1 MLGGQTRFSS
11 WKVVNFERNHRTRV
25 AAIFEFFSHGKVIPK
40 ALAPLHL
47 RASSL
52 THLASLPFSPPGRS
66 FAIRE
71 WPFTSKHESC
81 GQRTREQDLDS
92 DHAHPVSP
100 SSPTESGA
108 FLHYS
113 GRGQDRGTGSLD
125 LNSHLPTASLDTASV
140 LATDSPAL
148 SPPAAEPSQEM
159 GTSQKTHEDTS
170 SGSPLLTPSGLSLL
184 LARKRATNDGII
196 PTIDE
201 RSQSSSF
208 TTRAFPFDKSRS
220 RSSRRDE
227 VAVRENDIL
236 PVQDSPSGLGPPK
249 KTILGRLGFRW
260 HRLFNIDVDTTNIAK
275 MAISSV
281 PAVILGVLLNI
292 LDGLSYI
299 AADGMIMFPASGVF
313 TSLGGMG
320 VSLFFLSA
328 VVSQFVYTLDGSQ
341 FAGANGSMMIETVP
355 FSHVIASTIEREI
368 GQAHVRLTFLLLG
381 YLRLGIIIGFF
392 PRHIL
397 VGCIGGVGVFLVLT
411 GLTVSTRLPSDA
423 LDPPTWET
431 IQYLTRNAH
440 TLGQWVLPLVLAIL
454 IRVIT
459 SRWKHQLI
467 FPTYF
472 LVIPVVFYVIVIA
485 AGFDLD
491 SLRRDGWLFDS
502 AGTTGAGGWYAFY
515 TYFDLGLIKW
525 MPIWNTLPTQFAL
538 LFFNVLHPPLNVPAL
553 SVSLNQDIDTNKELV
568 GHGLSNL
575 ISGLLG
581 SVFYRVGGGSRVAG
595 FMLALATLLI
605 PMIGTAPVCS
615 LVLAVVVVGALI
627 FALGIDLVKEALWDT
642 RYRVSWTE
650 YVTIVSIVVT
660 MTVWDFVIGV
670 LFGIIVSC
678 IFFVVQNSRR
688 RSIRACYSG
697 NAAMSTVRR
706 PAAHRAYIHEV
717 SKQTR
722 IIQLQGFLFFGTIVH
737 VEEKLRSIVEDPNW
751 RTDPVRFIIVDL
763 TLVPGVDMSSAEAF
777 VRVQRLLSA
786 KGVLL
791 VFCGVESESG
801 VGKALANSRILEEKG
816 VEIFESLNDA
826 LKWTENEYLATWFR
840 LQRTE
845 SIPVALHGRR
855 REARFHDT
863 PIAGSPRERYLRDT
877 ANRTIAG
884 EICSSGI
891 TPEPLN
897 TLLKAFQSDD
907 EIDHDVL
914 VRLSNYFTRLSLPP
928 GHVLWDIGDTPDGL
942 CVIESGVL
950 RASYRFGLHTR
961 VIGESMVSG
970 SLAGEL
976 SGLSGLPRNAR
987 VAVEREAVVWWLGGE
1002 TLRRLERED
1011 AGLAWTFVR
1020 MVLKDVQ
1027 PRRWMQMCYLR
1038 RLQAGRKAAV
1048 QQVTDSS
1055 GLTIRHAF
1063 APKYHKRS
1071 LLLGMVAIFST
1082 MFLTLVKY
1090 ELLLDK

>member
-1 MLGGQTRFSS
+1 
-11 WKVVNFERNHRTRV
+11 
-25 AAIFEFFSHGKVIPK
+25 
-40 ALAPLHL
+40 
-47 RASSL
+47 
-52 THLASLPFSPPGRS
+52 
-66 FAIRE
+66 
-71 WPFTSKHESC
+71 
-81 GQRTREQDLDS
+81 
-92 DHAHPVSP
+92 
-100 SSPTESGA
+100 
-108 FLHYS
+108 
-113 GRGQDRGTGSLD
+113 
-125 LNSHLPTASLDTASV
+125 
-140 LATDSPAL
+140 
-148 SPPAAEPSQEM
+148 M
-159 GTSQKTHEDTS
+159 GTSQKTHEDTC

-184 LARKRATNDGII
+184 LARKRATDDGII
-196 PTIDE
+196 PTINE
-201 RSQSSSF
+201 HPPSLSF
-208 TTRAFPFDKSRS
+208 TARAFPLDKSRS
-220 RSSRRDE
+220 RSSRGDE

-236 PVQDSPSGLGPPK
+236 PVQDREQTLARTLSETAPLLPRHAVVAHHSSPSGLGPPK
-249 KTILGRLGFRW
+249 KTILGRLAFRW
-260 HRLFNIDVDTTNIAK
+260 HRLFNIDFDISKVAK
-275 MAISSV
+275 AVVSSV
-281 PAVILGVLLNI
+281 PAVIFGVLLNI
-292 LDGLSYI
+292 LDGLSCRHFFHALPI
-299 AADGMIMFPASGVF
+299 LLIVISADGMIITVI
-313 TSLGGMG
+313 
-320 VSLFFLSA
+320 
-328 VVSQFVYTLDGSQ
+328 SQFVYTLGGSQ

-355 FSHVIASTIEREI
+355 FFHIIASTIEREI
-368 GQAHVRLTFLLLG
+368 GQAHVREVIATTLIAYALSSILTGLTFLLLG

-440 TLGQWVLPLVLAIL
+440 TLGQWILPLVLAIL
-454 IRVIT
+454 MRVIT
-459 SRWKHQLI
+459 SRWKHQLV

-502 AGTTGAGGWYAFY
+502 AGTTGAGGWYEFY

-581 SVFYRVGGGSRVAG
+581 SVPNYLVYVNTLMFYRVGGGSRVAG

-605 PMIGTAPVCS
+605 LMIGTAPV
-615 LVLAVVVVGALI
+615 AYIPVVVVGALI

-650 YVTIVSIVVT
+650 YVTIVSIMVT

-791 VFCGVESESG
+791 VFCGAESESG

-826 LKWTENEYLATWFR
+826 LEWTENEYLGTWFR

-855 REARFHDT
+855 REARFHGT
-863 PIAGSPRERYLRDT
+863 PIAGSPRERYLRDA

-884 EICSSGI
+884 ETCSSGI

-907 EIDHDVL
+907 EVDRDVL

-928 GHVLWDIGDTPDGL
+928 GHVLWDIGDPPDGL

-987 VAVEREAVVWWLGGE
+987 VTVEREAVVWWLGGE
-1002 TLRRLERED
+1002 ALRRLERED
-1011 AGLAWTFVR
+1011 ADLAWTFVR
-1020 MVLKDVQ
+1020 MVLKAAQVDADV
-1027 PRRWMQMCYLR
+1027 L
-1038 RLQAGRKAAV
+1038 LAALA
-1048 QQVTDSS
+1048 S
-1055 GLTIRHAF
+1055 R
-1063 APKYHKRS
+1063 
-1071 LLLGMVAIFST
+1071 
-1082 MFLTLVKY
+1082 
-1090 ELLLDK
+1090 